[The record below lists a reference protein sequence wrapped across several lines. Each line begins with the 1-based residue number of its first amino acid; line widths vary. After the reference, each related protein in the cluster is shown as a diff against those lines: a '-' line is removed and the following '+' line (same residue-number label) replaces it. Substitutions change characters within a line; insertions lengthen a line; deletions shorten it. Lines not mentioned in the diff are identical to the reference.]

1 MVGQN
6 PTAEVTEQPM
16 VEVMATAMETAAALY
31 SQPEVTV
38 AAAAALQEE
47 SQTHPSTLCR
57 RSRARTHPQAHQ
69 SRCQSPHDTPR
80 SYQDQ
85 S

>member
-1 MVGQN
+1 
-6 PTAEVTEQPM
+6 M
-16 VEVMATAMETAAALY
+16 VEVMATAIQTAAAMD

-38 AAAAALQEE
+38 PAAAALQEE
-47 SQTHPSTLCR
+47 SKTHPSTPCR
-57 RSRARTHPQAHQ
+57 RSRARTHSQARQ
-69 SRCQSPHDTPR
+69 IRCQSPHDTPR